1 MPDMQMQSLIEYV
14 LAGESQSRRGTP
26 SELQWLGEATESQF
40 DEFLQAL
47 LDADLGTAN
56 DPALGDVF
64 RYVIYRL
71 RPWDSTNRRRLPK
84 TTVPLIVALYRK
96 LGSACSSRC
105 HLLQLL
111 AASAIPYELEEFTN
125 LVVDDPPTDASS
137 ALLAFGP
144 LFQHTSYDANKLFPK
159 LLDALQHQVVAA
171 SIIDLANFLFR
182 QGLIEPHSG
191 VARKEQLVALL
202 GAVVQRLARMEED
215 PTQFADTPD
224 EIAQQIDDAISL
236 AVALCDALALI
247 GDREAVG
254 KLYQAL
260 EVRHRRL
267 HTEAAA
273 ALARFGE
280 EAGKDALVALAAEPV
295 ARLRVLAYA
304 DELDLSEKLD
314 EEYTTPIARAEAE
327 LALWLAQPSQ
337 MGIPPMQF
345 ELIDSRLQH
354 WPGYDEPIESFL
366 FRFTYQLPTGDYS
379 NVGIVGPL
387 THAFGADLLD
397 LPPDD
402 IYAAFAGWHVE
413 HEDIFEMDAAALTEA
428 QRVEVTR
435 LERRLRDHDFDA
447 IQPTIFGM
455 FLGDKVLVAR
465 AVSEG
470 HSGIA
475 VMDEHEPSW
484 FPSRN
489 TSRPIGSH
497 EACCIYKGR
506 RLLRTFN

>member
-1 MPDMQMQSLIEYV
+1 MQMQRLIAYV
-14 LAGESQSRRGTP
+14 LEGGSQSLRATP
-26 SELQWLGEATESQF
+26 SELQWLGEATDDQF

-47 LDADLGTAN
+47 LDADLSAAN

-64 RYVIYRL
+64 RHLMYRL
-71 RPWDSTNRRRLPK
+71 RPWDPSNRRWLP
-84 TTVPLIVALYRK
+84 TPTVPLIVALYRK
-96 LGSACSSRC
+96 LGQSSASRC

-111 AASAIPYELEEFTN
+111 AASAIPGELSEFAN
-125 LVVDDPPTDASS
+125 LVVEDPPADAPS

-144 LFQHTSYDANKLFPK
+144 LFQHTSYDATKLFPR
-159 LLDALQHQVVAA
+159 LLDALEHQVVAA
-171 SIIDLANFLFR
+171 SIIDLANFLVR
-182 QGLIEPHSG
+182 HGLIDPHPG
-191 VARKEQLVALL
+191 VARKEQLIALL

-215 PTQFADTPD
+215 PAEFAPTPS
-224 EIAQQIDDAISL
+224 EIAQQIDDAIAL

-247 GDREAVG
+247 GDRDAVG

-280 EAGKDALVALAAEPV
+280 DAGKDALIALASEPV

-304 DELDLSEKLD
+304 EELDLSEKLD
-314 EEYTTPIARAEAE
+314 EQFTTPVARAEAE

-337 MGIPPMQF
+337 MGIPPSQL
-345 ELIDSRLQH
+345 ELLDSRLQH
-354 WPGYDEPIESFL
+354 WPGYDEPVESFL
-366 FRFTYQLPTGDYS
+366 FRFSYQLPGGEYS

-413 HEDIFEMDAAALTEA
+413 HEDIYEMDAAALTEA
-428 QRVEVTR
+428 QRAEVTR
-435 LERRLRDHDFDA
+435 LERRLRSHDYDA
-447 IQPTIFGM
+447 IQPTILGV
-455 FLGDKVLVAR
+455 FLGEKVLVAR
-465 AVSEG
+465 AVCEG
-470 HSGIA
+470 HAGIA
-475 VMDEHEPSW
+475 VMDEQQPSW

-497 EACCIYKGR
+497 EAYCIYKGR